1 MGTELVFSDGHQV
14 RVSGTNAE
22 GLIQGL
28 NRALKEE
35 GIRSPSTG
43 TPLAPGWFPAQTESG
58 GVILVNPSQ
67 VAYVRDVPDQK
78 PILDEAL

>member
-28 NRALKEE
+28 NRASRGEE
-35 GIRSPSTG
+35 IRSPSTG
-43 TPLAPGWFPAQTESG
+43 TPLAPGWFPAQTESE

-67 VAYVRDVPDQK
+67 VVYVRDVPDQE
-78 PILDEAL
+78 PVLDQAL